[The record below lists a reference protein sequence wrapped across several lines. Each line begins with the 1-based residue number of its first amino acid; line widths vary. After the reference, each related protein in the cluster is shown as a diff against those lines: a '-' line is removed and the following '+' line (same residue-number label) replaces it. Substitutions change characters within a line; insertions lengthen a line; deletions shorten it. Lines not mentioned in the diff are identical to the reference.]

1 MGRRRAVVVSEERG
15 GTAAARDGAGEA
27 LAAFDAG
34 ERGEWWWRQPKW
46 SKRAWKLEA
55 GGRVVAELE
64 GESLFSSTSRVRF
77 DGLSFEVHRGWTGN
91 AELRGGAEGDR
102 LARFVSRWT
111 GGGRVEPPAGDR
123 LELVPTGF
131 WQRSHELR
139 TEDAL
144 VLARLESHDGLTRHE
159 VRIELEDGARRR
171 DDLRALIA
179 LASAIVFAP
188 KRHSH

>member
-1 MGRRRAVVVSEERG
+1 MGRRRTVVVSEARG
-15 GTAAARDGAGEA
+15 GTAAAPVDTGEA

-77 DGLSFEVHRGWTGN
+77 DGLSFEVRRGWTGN
-91 AELRGGAEGDR
+91 GELREDADGVP

-111 GGGRVEPPAGDR
+111 GGGRIESPAGDR
-123 LELVPTGF
+123 LEFVPRGF
-131 WQRSHELR
+131 WQRTYELR
-139 TEDAL
+139 TEDEL
-144 VLARLESHDGLTRHE
+144 VLARLESHDGLARHE
-159 VRIELEDGARRR
+159 VRIELEDAARRR
-171 DDLRALIA
+171 DDLRALLA
-179 LASAIVFAP
+179 LASAMVFAP